1 MVRIATV
8 LETICSRQT
17 KIYITLCSHS
27 IFRWDEMAW
36 NVTGEVESNRVD
48 AEEELCVREDVNQ
61 NFINHVYCLFT
72 SINFFQI
79 QNVPDKVQC
88 AQSRVVPVH
97 GHLSQV

>member
-36 NVTGEVESNRVD
+36 NITGEVESNHVD
-48 AEEELCVREDVNQ
+48 AKEELCVREDVNQ
-61 NFINHVYCLFT
+61 NIINHYSPP
-72 SINFFQI
+72 SIFFQI
-79 QNVPDKVQC
+79 RNVPDKVQC
-88 AQSRVVPVH
+88 SQSRVVPVH